1 MEGDHST
8 LWRMPAANGFNLY
21 VVLLDPAVLK
31 HKKFRDANP
40 DHDAKRPSVYVGRT
54 GLSPQVR
61 FAKHKQGVKANSYV
75 RRYGIRLLP
84 HLYRRFTNMP
94 RVDADRMESQLAE
107 TLRRHGYAV
116 WQK

>member
-1 MEGDHST
+1 
-8 LWRMPAANGFNLY
+8 MPTANGFNLY
-21 VVLLDPAVLK
+21 VVLLDAAVLK

-40 DHDAKRPSVYVGRT
+40 GHDARKPSVYVGRT
-54 GLSPQVR
+54 GLSPQAR
-61 FAKHKQGVKANSYV
+61 FAKHKHGVKANSYV

-94 RVDADRMESQLAE
+94 RADTDRMESRLAE